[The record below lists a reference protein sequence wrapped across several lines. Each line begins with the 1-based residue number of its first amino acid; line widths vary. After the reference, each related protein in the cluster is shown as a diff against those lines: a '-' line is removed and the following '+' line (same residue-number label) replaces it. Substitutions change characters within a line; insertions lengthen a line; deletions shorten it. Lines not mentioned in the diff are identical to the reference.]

1 MLLPN
6 SCLFKFKQVGF
17 TLIELLVALSII
29 AVLTFVAV
37 TSFDSLTKNARD
49 SQRKSDLKQ
58 IQSGLE
64 QYYRDQGFYPASSPS
79 PLIAGVAMTN
89 LIGNPAS
96 PAPSPQTYLKEVPGE
111 AVDSTHPYL
120 YVPSTTN
127 ASYCL
132 FAEMENASNVSL
144 TTGCSSGDYN
154 YSVSS
159 P

>member
-1 MLLPN
+1 MT
-6 SCLFKFKQVGF
+6 KGF
-17 TLIELLVALSII
+17 TLVELLVAMSVI
-29 AVLTFVAV
+29 ALLMAITIV
-37 TSFDSLTKNARD
+37 SYDSLTKNARD
-49 SQRKSDLKQ
+49 AQRKSDLKQ

-79 PLIAGVAMTN
+79 PLTAGAVMTN

-120 YVPSTTN
+120 YVPSTIN